1 MLAAYLIGAGERN
14 HDLYLVA
21 EKYASISISVDTVLA
36 KKIEAIS
43 KSATEL
49 EIILQQENL
58 TQILNDFELPL
69 IPILFDMEE
78 AGIKIDV
85 SFLSSL
91 STRLTKTKGRLERY
105 MVALA
110 GKDFNPASP
119 IQLAEVLFQDLKLPT
134 KGIKKGKTGFSTAAS
149 ELEKLKGKH
158 EIITNIE
165 EYREISK
172 LLSTYIDVLPGLSD
186 KNGRIHTTYQQ
197 AITATGRLS
206 SANPNLQN
214 IPIRTELGRE
224 IRKAFVAERGYVLL
238 ACDYSQIE
246 LRIAAALSKDKAMMQ
261 AFIDEKDIHTKTA
274 ASVWGIESE
283 EVTKEQRRVAKAI
296 NFGILFGQGPMG
308 LSQTAGI
315 SFSEAKNFIAA
326 YFETYPSLAQY
337 LENTKAFVREN
348 EYAETYF
355 GRKRPIP
362 EIHSQLH
369 QVRAQGERMAIN
381 MPIQGTEADI
391 IKLAMIEVEK
401 DLPSIS
407 QHTKLLLQVHDELL
421 FEVPSKDISAVGIYV
436 KKVME
441 GVCDIGVPI
450 IVETKFGK
458 NWEDMKALS

>member
-274 ASVWGIESE
+274 ASVWGIES
-283 EVTKEQRRVAKAI
+283 
-296 NFGILFGQGPMG
+296 
-308 LSQTAGI
+308 
-315 SFSEAKNFIAA
+315 
-326 YFETYPSLAQY
+326 
-337 LENTKAFVREN
+337 
-348 EYAETYF
+348 
-355 GRKRPIP
+355 
-362 EIHSQLH
+362 
-369 QVRAQGERMAIN
+369 
-381 MPIQGTEADI
+381 
-391 IKLAMIEVEK
+391 
-401 DLPSIS
+401 
-407 QHTKLLLQVHDELL
+407 
-421 FEVPSKDISAVGIYV
+421 
-436 KKVME
+436 
-441 GVCDIGVPI
+441 
-450 IVETKFGK
+450 
-458 NWEDMKALS
+458 